1 MIWIYVLFGILSM
14 FLSSGGKKPSAK
26 DAAIGVAA
34 GLGTYAIGTQTEW
47 GKSTVASIE
56 SALGGANTVTAP
68 DPSGVPK
75 TVVTDS
81 SGGVLAGLGAGVA
94 ANAKT
99 LVPIALAAGAG
110 TAVASSGYGKYLL
123 WGGIGLA
130 AYLLFIK

>member
-1 MIWIYVLFGILSM
+1 M

-34 GLGTYAIGTQTEW
+34 GLGAYAIGTQTEW

-56 SALGGANTVTAP
+56 SALGGASTVTAP
-68 DPSGVPK
+68 DASGVPK
-75 TVVTDS
+75 TVVTDG

-110 TAVASSGYGKYLL
+110 AAVASSGYGKYLL